1 MNMFFAIIAK
11 HFQKEDKAVEEQRL
25 ERAAQQAQ
33 QAQQVPGESQSMLE
47 QIKARKRGRG
57 MKPMGLSGLTMQQPK
72 CVYVCQ
78 CTQYVCM
85 YNTIIIYIYIYCQY
99 R

>member
-1 MNMFFAIIAK
+1 MFFAIIAK

-25 ERAAQQAQ
+25 ECAAQ

-57 MKPMGLSGLTMQQPK
+57 MKPMGLTGLTMQQPK
-72 CVYVCQ
+72 RVYVCQ

-85 YNTIIIYIYIYCQY
+85 YNTII
-99 R
+99 

>member
-1 MNMFFAIIAK
+1 MFFAIIAK

-33 QAQQVPGESQSMLE
+33 QVPGESQSTLE

-57 MKPMGLSGLTMQQPK
+57 MKPMG
-72 CVYVCQ
+72 
-78 CTQYVCM
+78 
-85 YNTIIIYIYIYCQY
+85 
-99 R
+99 

>member
-1 MNMFFAIIAK
+1 MFFAIIAK

-33 QAQQVPGESQSMLE
+33 QVPGESQSTLE

-57 MKPMGLSGLTMQQPK
+57 MKPMGLYNRVNYAATKMCVCMSMYII
-72 CVYVCQ
+72 CVYI
-78 CTQYVCM
+78 QYNDV
-85 YNTIIIYIYIYCQY
+85 YNL
-99 R
+99 